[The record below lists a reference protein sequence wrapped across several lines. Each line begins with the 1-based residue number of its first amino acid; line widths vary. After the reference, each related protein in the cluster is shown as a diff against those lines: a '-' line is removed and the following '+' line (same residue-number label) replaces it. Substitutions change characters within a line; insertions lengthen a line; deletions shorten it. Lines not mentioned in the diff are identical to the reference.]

1 MGRKL
6 FGTDGIRGEANVY
19 PMLPEIALQVG
30 RAIGYLFKNNSSHF
44 SKVIIGKDT
53 RLSGYVFES
62 ALVAGLCSMGVSSWL
77 IGPLPTPA
85 VAFLTKDIRADAGI
99 MISASHNPYYDNG
112 IKIFNKDG
120 YKLPDELEEKIEKLI
135 FDEEFKNV
143 RKFKKELGRAHRI
156 KDAIGRYAVHLKSV
170 VPPQLNFE
178 EIKVVID
185 CANGAAYQV
194 GPQTLE
200 ELGAE
205 VIPIGCNPDGVNIN
219 DNCGALYPEKLR
231 KKVLETQ
238 AQIGI
243 ALDGDAD
250 RIVVVDEKGNL
261 IDGDDL
267 LALFAIEFKK
277 KNTLWNNIVVGTIM
291 SNLGLEKYLSQNDI
305 KFIRTPVGD
314 RYVVLKMKES
324 QSVLGGETSGHIIFL
339 DKATTGDGLL
349 TGIRLISLMKEKGKP
364 LSELV
369 NLFDK
374 FPQIIKNVKVKKKIP
389 VEQIE
394 GLREKIKLAESKLEE
409 KGRIIV
415 RPSGTEPKYRIMV
428 EGEDPKVIE
437 EIAQE
442 LADFIGKKLN

>member
-1 MGRKL
+1 
-6 FGTDGIRGEANVY
+6 
-19 PMLPEIALQVG
+19 
-30 RAIGYLFKNNSSHF
+30 
-44 SKVIIGKDT
+44 
-53 RLSGYVFES
+53 
-62 ALVAGLCSMGVSSWL
+62 
-77 IGPLPTPA
+77 
-85 VAFLTKDIRADAGI
+85 

-143 RKFKKELGRAHRI
+143 RKFKNELGRAHRI

-178 EIKVVID
+178 GIKVVID

>member
-1 MGRKL
+1 M
-6 FGTDGIRGEANVY
+6 
-19 PMLPEIALQVG
+19 
-30 RAIGYLFKNNSSHF
+30 
-44 SKVIIGKDT
+44 
-53 RLSGYVFES
+53 
-62 ALVAGLCSMGVSSWL
+62 
-77 IGPLPTPA
+77 
-85 VAFLTKDIRADAGI
+85 
-99 MISASHNPYYDNG
+99 
-112 IKIFNKDG
+112 
-120 YKLPDELEEKIEKLI
+120 
-135 FDEEFKNV
+135 
-143 RKFKKELGRAHRI
+143 
-156 KDAIGRYAVHLKSV
+156 
-170 VPPQLNFE
+170 
-178 EIKVVID
+178 VID

>member
-1 MGRKL
+1 
-6 FGTDGIRGEANVY
+6 
-19 PMLPEIALQVG
+19 
-30 RAIGYLFKNNSSHF
+30 
-44 SKVIIGKDT
+44 
-53 RLSGYVFES
+53 
-62 ALVAGLCSMGVSSWL
+62 
-77 IGPLPTPA
+77 
-85 VAFLTKDIRADAGI
+85 
-99 MISASHNPYYDNG
+99 
-112 IKIFNKDG
+112 
-120 YKLPDELEEKIEKLI
+120 
-135 FDEEFKNV
+135 
-143 RKFKKELGRAHRI
+143 
-156 KDAIGRYAVHLKSV
+156 
-170 VPPQLNFE
+170 
-178 EIKVVID
+178 
-185 CANGAAYQV
+185 
-194 GPQTLE
+194 
-200 ELGAE
+200 
-205 VIPIGCNPDGVNIN
+205 
-219 DNCGALYPEKLR
+219 
-231 KKVLETQ
+231 
-238 AQIGI
+238 
-243 ALDGDAD
+243 
-250 RIVVVDEKGNL
+250 
-261 IDGDDL
+261 
-267 LALFAIEFKK
+267 
-277 KNTLWNNIVVGTIM
+277 M